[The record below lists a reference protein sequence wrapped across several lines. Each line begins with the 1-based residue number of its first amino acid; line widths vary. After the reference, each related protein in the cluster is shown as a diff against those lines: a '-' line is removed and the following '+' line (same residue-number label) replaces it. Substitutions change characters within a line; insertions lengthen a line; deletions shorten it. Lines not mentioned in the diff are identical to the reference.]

1 MAFTSSNTSRGK
13 LIDSA
18 ALIAG
23 LKSRKIGGAGLDVY
37 EEESDYFFEDRSGYA
52 IDDDILA
59 RLMTF
64 PNVLIT
70 SHQAFF
76 TREAMT
82 NISNVTLKNIE
93 DFVKGRELVNCICYQ
108 CDGNRQCPGKG
119 DMPPPAKVSRNLKRK
134 SPAAIRFRHTSGGFT
149 CRRFFCFFF
158 ITDS

>member
-1 MAFTSSNTSRGK
+1 
-13 LIDSA
+13 
-18 ALIAG
+18 
-23 LKSRKIGGAGLDVY
+23 
-37 EEESDYFFEDRSGYA
+37 
-52 IDDDILA
+52 
-59 RLMTF
+59 MTF

-119 DMPPPAKVSRNLKRK
+119 DHAAPCK
-134 SPAAIRFRHTSGGFT
+134 SQPKPEA
-149 CRRFFCFFF
+149 
-158 ITDS
+158 